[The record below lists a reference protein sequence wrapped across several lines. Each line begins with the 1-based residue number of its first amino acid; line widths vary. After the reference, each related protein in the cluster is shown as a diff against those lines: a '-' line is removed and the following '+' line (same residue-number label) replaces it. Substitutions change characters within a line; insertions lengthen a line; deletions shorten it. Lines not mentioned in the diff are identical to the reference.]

1 MRKSQSSARRRL
13 AAVGLTTG
21 AIAAAVL
28 VAPGAAFAAAT
39 ASPAVGPASGTI
51 TVTDSATSF
60 TTAPGAA
67 QFQAG
72 ATCNA
77 TALATNTT
85 SVFAASSVAKTDA
98 NTVTVGV
105 PATLALAANGV
116 AKGYAICFYAAATV
130 GSAAVTTSSVPAYT
144 VANASGTVSPTSGA
158 SGGGNTITVTAPTTA
173 PYFTGVAT
181 PSVVFSTSA
190 CNSVYPTSPSSTLI
204 ATATKTP
211 TTSNT
216 VVTVPVPG
224 GVLGTG
230 TTAAAYNVCFYN
242 GTTQGTSA
250 LLGSSTYNV
259 TLPAVTL
266 NSTVGASTGGAGII
280 ATSTANFLTG
290 VSSLGAAFTTAATCP
305 TTYPAAATYAAGPPV
320 VPGVV
325 LAAANTVR
333 VLGNNKLA
341 ATVPALPLSLGTPT
355 VYQACFYNGTTQ
367 GTSTILAA
375 ASYSSTTVP
384 TPTSVTPNAGPARG
398 GTTITVSGTN
408 FPTTAGAI
416 TATLGGTALA
426 SITPVSSTAFTAVTP
441 NHSVMASA
449 PLIVTTSAG
458 SATLQG
464 AFSFT
469 NALEISPNTAPSTS
483 TAVNMDVLGAGF
495 TQLPGTFAI
504 YLVDG
509 VYDST
514 PNPDNPTNFA
524 NGPVAACTNV
534 LVVTDSELICTMQ
547 LNRRL
552 LEDGSTLLD
561 GATYSNTV
569 ADVVTTIGSPVI
581 TSATGSFSAAD
592 VGRPIIQ
599 ATPVE
604 ILGTSSANT
613 TYITAVTSPWRAV
626 MSKPAAATSAGA
638 GISAT
643 IGGLPVRAA
652 FSGTTAANG
661 NAVTATAGSFSN
673 SDVGRAISGAA
684 ATTIA
689 AGTTITGVNA
699 AGTVATLSQPV
710 GGGGTGLVSVFV
722 GSAVPDGAYNLTIV
736 SHGALSGAADNPST
750 YTQTA
755 VSSGSTFTVAPF

>member
-1 MRKSQSSARRRL
+1 MRKSQSSTRRRL

-72 ATCNA
+72 TTCST

-105 PATLALAANGV
+105 PATLALGASGV
-116 AKGYAICFYAAATV
+116 SKGYAICFYAGATA
-130 GSAAVTTSSVPAYT
+130 GSAAVTTSSVPTYT
-144 VANASGTVSPTSGA
+144 VANASGTVVPTSGA
-158 SGGGNTITVTAPTTA
+158 SGGGNTITVTAPTAA
-173 PYFTGVAT
+173 PYFTGVAA
-181 PSVVFSTSA
+181 PAVVFSTTA
-190 CNSVYPTSPSSTLI
+190 CNSVYPASPSSTLI

-211 TTSNT
+211 STSNT

-242 GTTQGTSA
+242 GTTSGSSG

-341 ATVPALPLSLGTPT
+341 ATVPALPLSVGTPT
-355 VYQACFYNGTTQ
+355 VYQACFYNGTAS
-367 GTSTILAA
+367 TSTILAA

-398 GTTITVSGTN
+398 GTTITVAGTN

-416 TATLGGTALA
+416 TATLGGTALTN
-426 SITPVSSTAFTAVTP
+426 ITPVSSTAFTAVTP

-458 SATLQG
+458 SSTLQG

-469 NALEISPNTAPSTS
+469 NALEITPNTAPSTS
-483 TAVNMDVLGAGF
+483 TAVNMDVQGVGF

-509 VYDST
+509 VYDSA
-514 PNPDNPTNFA
+514 PNPDNSSDYT

-534 LVVTDSELICTMQ
+534 LVVTDNELICTMQ

-561 GATYSNTV
+561 GATYSNAVT
-569 ADVVTTIGSPVI
+569 DVVTTSGSPVI

-604 ILGTSSANT
+604 ILGSSSANT
-613 TYITAVTSPWRAV
+613 TYITAVTSPGRAV
-626 MSKPAAATSAGA
+626 MSKPAAATSASA
-638 GISAT
+638 GIAAT
-643 IGGLPVRAA
+643 IGGLPVRTA
-652 FSGTTAANG
+652 FSGTTTLNG
-661 NAVTATAGSFSN
+661 NTVTAASGSFTS
-673 SDVGRAISGAA
+673 SDVGRAISGVS

-710 GGGGTGLVSVFV
+710 GAGGTGNVSVFV
-722 GSAVPDGAYNLTIV
+722 GSGVPDGAYNLTIV
-736 SHGALSGAADNPST
+736 SHGALSGAATNSST

>member
-13 AAVGLTTG
+13 AAIGLTTG

-72 ATCNA
+72 TTCNT

-105 PATLALAANGV
+105 PTTLALGTNGV
-116 AKGYAICFYAAATV
+116 AKGYAICFYAAATA
-130 GSAAVTTSSVPAYT
+130 GSAAVTTSSVPTYT
-144 VANASGTVSPTSGA
+144 VANASGTVAPTSGA

-173 PYFTGVAT
+173 PYFTGVAS
-181 PSVVFSTSA
+181 PAVVFSTTG

-266 NSTVGASTGGAGII
+266 NSTVGSSTGGAGII
-280 ATSTANFLTG
+280 ATSTSNFLTG

-305 TTYPAAATYAAGPPV
+305 TTYPTAATYAAGPPV

-355 VYQACFYNGTTQ
+355 VYQACFYNGTTA

-384 TPTSVTPNAGPARG
+384 TPTAVTPNAGPARG
-398 GTTITVSGTN
+398 GTTITVTGTN

-426 SITPVSSTAFTAVTP
+426 SITPVSATAFTAVTP
-441 NHSVMASA
+441 NHSVMAGA
-449 PLIVTTSAG
+449 PLIVTTAAG

-469 NALEISPNTAPSTS
+469 NALEITPNTAPGTS
-483 TAVNMDVLGAGF
+483 TAVNMDVQGAGF

-509 VYDST
+509 VYNSA
-514 PNPDNPTNFA
+514 PNVDNALDFS

-534 LVVTDSELICTMQ
+534 LVVTDTELICTMQ

-552 LEDGSTLLD
+552 LEDGTTLLD
-561 GATYSNTV
+561 GATYSNAITDIVTV
-569 ADVVTTIGSPVI
+569 DTSRVI
-581 TSATGSFSAAD
+581 TSPSGQFSAAD

-599 ATPVE
+599 TGAAAIP
-604 ILGTSSANT
+604 GTAGAGT
-613 TYITAVTSPWRAV
+613 TYISAVNSPSQAV
-626 MSKPAAATSAGA
+626 MSQAAIDDATGV
-638 GISAT
+638 SAT
-643 IGGLPVRAA
+643 IGGVPVRAA
-652 FSGTTAANG
+652 FSGTTTVSG
-661 NAVTATAGSFSN
+661 NTVTAASGSFST
-673 SDVGRAISGAA
+673 SDVGRAISGVS

-689 AGTTITGVNA
+689 AGTTITAVNA
-699 AGTVATLSQPV
+699 AGTIATLSQPV
-710 GGGGTGLVSVFV
+710 GAGGTGNVSVFV
-722 GSAVPDGAYNLTIV
+722 GSGVPDGAYNLTIV

-755 VSSGSTFTVAPF
+755 ISSGSTFTVAPF